1 MFACC
6 CAESAAP
13 AEVHTEE
20 RHDGGDESPGDAKLG
35 GAASTAAVSSS
46 AGSKSSGMGQ
56 RDGSADAEEVTVGT
70 GQKVVIHPVKKQE
83 APAKK
88 PMTAPAVERARR
100 TSAPMQCPLDEG
112 IYLMYSSEMDSIYA
126 QWSTSPEPSALAW
139 LKPSVAV
146 PRHKF
151 KEDGKYYEGWI
162 KFVCIA
168 NELPSKLML
177 LDNFG
182 ACGAPDVQVLQ
193 LASPGDASSAG
204 TEYVAQ
210 PIGEYNALYDL
221 KNIKAIAIVP
231 VTSTLIPIG
240 QPITPQK
247 FLQMGQG
254 EGGAQAINMR

>member
-35 GAASTAAVSSS
+35 GAAST
-46 AGSKSSGMGQ
+46 
-56 RDGSADAEEVTVGT
+56 
-70 GQKVVIHPVKKQE
+70 KQE

-151 KEDGKYYEGWI
+151 KVNGGRQTLFNKAVEDGKYYEGWI